1 MMRVLLTLAV
11 LVLLS
16 GLVAQPARAQ
26 QSETDRLRDAL
37 RAAIAQTRTLE
48 DERVSLQAKQAESD
62 RDRERLKKEVD
73 ATKNQLKTAEQQ
85 YKEAVETFNQRL
97 KENADA
103 FDKWKAA
110 YEEAAD
116 LARSKEAERAKF
128 EAEDKTFKAS
138 TKACAQRNIK
148 LVAIG
153 KDLLQKLES
162 VELGD
167 QIAAQ
172 EPVIGF
178 KAVDVKNMLQ
188 DYQDKI
194 LEQRANP

>member
-1 MMRVLLTLAV
+1 MRALLTLAI
-11 LVLLS
+11 LVLLF
-16 GLVAQPARAQ
+16 GLVVLPARAQ

-73 ATKNQLKTAEQQ
+73 ATKGQLKTAEQQ

-116 LARSKEAERAKF
+116 LARSKEAERARF
-128 EAEDKTFKAS
+128 EAEAKTFKAS
-138 TKACAQRNIK
+138 TKTCAQRNIK

-153 KDLLQKLES
+153 KDLLQTLKS

-172 EPVIGF
+172 EPVIRF

>member
-1 MMRVLLTLAV
+1 MRALLTLAI
-11 LVLLS
+11 LVLFS
-16 GLVAQPARAQ
+16 GLTVLPAHAQ

-37 RAAIAQTRTLE
+37 RAAIVQTRTLE

-62 RDRERLKKEVD
+62 RDRERLKKEVE

-116 LARSKEAERAKF
+116 LARSKEAERAKSEG
-128 EAEDKTFKAS
+128 EAKAFKAS

-178 KAVDVKNMLQ
+178 KAVEVKNMLQ

>member
-1 MMRVLLTLAV
+1 MMRALLTLAV

-16 GLVAQPARAQ
+16 GLVALPARAQ

-37 RAAIAQTRTLE
+37 RAAIVQTRTLE

-128 EAEDKTFKAS
+128 EAEGKIFKAS
-138 TKACAQRNIK
+138 TKVCAQRNIK